1 MVGAEN
7 RQQNLYLGLDLVPS
21 LAECSG
27 ENTTPWA
34 AFVVAG
40 RRWGRGS
47 GTGTAGQQV
56 PGGSGLPGL
65 LCLLLHPSHCP
76 EPLPDWVSA
85 PGDLKDTWWQQN
97 KQGDTEP
104 A

>member
-1 MVGAEN
+1 MGCICGGREAMGQGQRDRDSRAAGA
-7 RQQNLYLGLDLVPS
+7 
-21 LAECSG
+21 
-27 ENTTPWA
+27 
-34 AFVVAG
+34 
-40 RRWGRGS
+40 RR
-47 GTGTAGQQV
+47 
-56 PGGSGLPGL
+56 SGLPGL